1 MKVLVLMVLVFL
13 TGCKQESKVLV
24 NLSMGAE
31 INDFLRDS
39 PVAISSD
46 CMKKLE
52 LCYHEFD
59 RPFSSLALPNVSVMV
74 SESSLKFEHVVAL
87 SIIDDRPK
95 TEGKLDAIR
104 LTLRGVPSYS
114 KTPIAKEFAYE
125 VIANI
130 LGAGWKR
137 YIYRFDPR
145 IVGTE
150 SEKFQACR
158 DEECTK
164 VFMTHPRFDPHYEM
178 TDEQWQSDR
187 FYNWYFFK
195 DGYYLQFSAW
205 SSRDEKDPIG
215 QASYLF
221 SVEVKSEKE
230 FWLEAFEPKDKHQ
243 WLELLPQK
251 LEAYRAERQVSEEK
265 AERAG
270 VEIDRTYQDAPIFAL
285 GE

>member
-1 MKVLVLMVLVFL
+1 MKSLILVMFVFVM
-13 TGCKQESKVLV
+13 GCKEESKVFV
-24 NLSMGAE
+24 SLSMGAE
-31 INDFLRDS
+31 IADFLE
-39 PVAISSD
+39 SSQVELSSE
-46 CMKKLE
+46 CMKRLE
-52 LCYHEFD
+52 LCYHKFKK
-59 RPFSSLALPNVSVMV
+59 PFSSLTLPDVEVLVGRSP
-74 SESSLKFEHVVAL
+74 LKFYHVVAL
-87 SIIDDRPK
+87 NVIDDRPR
-95 TEGKLDAIR
+95 THGKLDSIS

-114 KTPIAKEFAYE
+114 KIPIAKEFAYE

-130 LGAGWKR
+130 VGAGWRR

-150 SEKFQACR
+150 SEKFQACK
-158 DEECTK
+158 DEECAK